1 MRCRWLAFLALVFE
15 ETKLN
20 ENPLSWN
27 WTRQTK
33 FLDRSEL
40 ALRGDAVSGF
50 MPREAGASFTSGATG
65 HEQNVSPPGKVGPR
79 EALLGGWGNNKKIC
93 LASSLWIKIKQS
105 VWRPSLC
112 SSILHGLPP
121 LAATYPRLCTAISPS
136 AVTDVWSLQEALE
149 PQRLWLGISRALPS
163 PAASFH
169 NHFAL
174 CNCSLQLEVFSLKT
188 LLTLLF
194 WPIQLPRRTVICYQD
209 LPVSDSRTQDTLN
222 ASRGQM

>member
-33 FLDRSEL
+33 FLDRSDL

-93 LASSLWIKIKQS
+93 LASSLWIKIKTICVTSLPLLLNSSRPPPVSCNLPKALHGCFS
-105 VWRPSLC
+105 VCSYRCVIATGSTRTPTIMIRDIASTPLTSSQLSEPLC
-112 SSILHGLPP
+112 SL
-121 LAATYPRLCTAISPS
+121 
-136 AVTDVWSLQEALE
+136 
-149 PQRLWLGISRALPS
+149 
-163 PAASFH
+163 
-169 NHFAL
+169 
-174 CNCSLQLEVFSLKT
+174 
-188 LLTLLF
+188 
-194 WPIQLPRRTVICYQD
+194 
-209 LPVSDSRTQDTLN
+209 
-222 ASRGQM
+222 